1 MMIIMEDHGLSI
13 VNLTFNMLLLLL
25 GKKKTLLKLLC
36 YYYILGQN
44 EWTYFPGMTDDHGI
58 IIHSDKI
65 AVDTNSV
72 SAPQQ
77 NIFSTFIPSILL
89 GHIFASSDQI
99 ILKKV

>member
-1 MMIIMEDHGLSI
+1 
-13 VNLTFNMLLLLL
+13 
-25 GKKKTLLKLLC
+25 
-36 YYYILGQN
+36 
-44 EWTYFPGMTDDHGI
+44 MTDDHGI